1 MLGGKCMEEKSN
13 NQVLLDRKHVKRSS
27 KFQMLLI
34 AVTILAIALATGI
47 NAMQLHQVIQQETR
61 RYVKDVSTQLAGD
74 IDKLFVKNLQYLQA
88 LGDSFASRIQFQGVQ
103 QAVSELGERAR
114 KADYNAL
121 IYVSPQGEGYSSDP
135 SLSGFV
141 DMPGVQDSLEG
152 KNGVSFL
159 EGQSVLYTIPVEQD
173 GKALGVLGGVR
184 SKVKMQ
190 KVIRPRSF
198 GGQGLTCILNQDG
211 EVIISPTDLEPF
223 LRLEDIFMK
232 GGDAGSQVVQDIRQM
247 QENMK
252 NNMGGVLSFTAA
264 DNSRLVLAYDILQTY
279 NWVLLT
285 LVPANLITQNT
296 DVYVT
301 RTILITA
308 ITLVLSGGIL
318 IALNRM
324 FKGYN
329 RRLERIAFVD
339 ELTGALSSA
348 AFQMKCRVLMNDKTV
363 GKLTVVAVNVKEFK
377 LFNERFGSEV
387 GDQLLRHMVQ
397 VFGRNIKEGE
407 LVSRSEGDNFF
418 LCLMEE
424 DMGAIKERMDR
435 MVKEIRAFTAQ
446 LETPY
451 HIVILWG
458 GYLVENPEMDMNLIQ
473 DRAKTACQNAEGK
486 TAAVDFFYSS
496 DITARL
502 MRENELNGLF
512 DDSLRN
518 RDFQLYLQPKME
530 TQTGR
535 LAGAEALVRWVHPK
549 QGMIYPSEF
558 VPLFERNGN
567 ILQLD
572 FYMFERVC
580 TLIRSWIEAGRAPV
594 PVSVNISRRHFRE
607 DGLVET
613 LSAMARQ
620 YQIPDGLI
628 EIEVTEDIFFDDNR
642 IERVKQCIERMH
654 EAGFLCSLDDFGAGY
669 SALGLLKEFDVDAIK
684 LDRKF
689 FLDIGQEK
697 AQQVAICLMEL
708 AQKLGMKTV
717 AEGIETQEQ
726 LEFLKRIRCDL
737 IQGYIFSRPLS
748 VPDFEAWADARK
760 P

>member
-114 KADYNAL
+114 KADYSAL

-184 SKVKMQ
+184 SKVNMQ

-252 NNMGGVLSFTAA
+252 NNVGGVFSFTAA
-264 DNSRLVLAYDILQTY
+264 DNSRLVLAYDTLQTY

-387 GDQLLRHMVQ
+387 GSGLWAQYQGRRAGEPQRGGQFLPLPDGRRYGRHQGADGPHGQGDPGLYRPAGNALPYRDSV
-397 VFGRNIKEGE
+397 GRISGGE
-407 LVSRSEGDNFF
+407 SGN
-418 LCLMEE
+418 
-424 DMGAIKERMDR
+424 
-435 MVKEIRAFTAQ
+435 
-446 LETPY
+446 
-451 HIVILWG
+451 
-458 GYLVENPEMDMNLIQ
+458 GYE
-473 DRAKTACQNAEGK
+473 
-486 TAAVDFFYSS
+486 S
-496 DITARL
+496 DSGPGQ
-502 MRENELNGLF
+502 NGLPK
-512 DDSLRN
+512 RRGQN
-518 RDFQLYLQPKME
+518 R
-530 TQTGR
+530 GR
-535 LAGAEALVRWVHPK
+535 
-549 QGMIYPSEF
+549 
-558 VPLFERNGN
+558 
-567 ILQLD
+567 
-572 FYMFERVC
+572 
-580 TLIRSWIEAGRAPV
+580 
-594 PVSVNISRRHFRE
+594 
-607 DGLVET
+607 
-613 LSAMARQ
+613 
-620 YQIPDGLI
+620 
-628 EIEVTEDIFFDDNR
+628 
-642 IERVKQCIERMH
+642 
-654 EAGFLCSLDDFGAGY
+654 GFLLQFRYHRPAHAG
-669 SALGLLKEFDVDAIK
+669 K
-684 LDRKF
+684 
-689 FLDIGQEK
+689 
-697 AQQVAICLMEL
+697 
-708 AQKLGMKTV
+708 
-717 AEGIETQEQ
+717 
-726 LEFLKRIRCDL
+726 
-737 IQGYIFSRPLS
+737 
-748 VPDFEAWADARK
+748 
-760 P
+760 